1 MCLGSSKEPK
11 SDQAAVP
18 ARLTAK
24 VDKVTNGT
32 EKLPG
37 NLSTF
42 AVDFKTASDTA
53 PVPATATEVTV
64 EPVFSDQSCGR
75 DRGSPNG
82 ERRF

>member
-11 SDQAAVP
+11 SDQVAVP

-32 EKLPG
+32 EKLPA

-42 AVDFKTASDTA
+42 AVDFKTVSDTA
-53 PVPATATEVTV
+53 PVPATVTEVTV
-64 EPVFSDQSCGR
+64 ESVFSGQ
-75 DRGSPNG
+75 SPNG